1 MKHMNEHTNKLI
13 ENSNK
18 SGSIDKKTDDI
29 ILQHVTLQEV
39 ETMIKNAEI
48 KILQK
53 ADHKINEQVQTD
65 KASLITVFGLF
76 ASIISF
82 LTIEFQF
89 LKTIDNFNRI
99 IGFNF
104 LLFAHLFGLNLGLD
118 YLVKRRSHYVL
129 YAGIFFSTL
138 ILGLIFSCW
147 A

>member
-1 MKHMNEHTNKLI
+1 MNEHTNKLI

-99 IGFNF
+99 IG
-104 LLFAHLFGLNLGLD
+104 
-118 YLVKRRSHYVL
+118 
-129 YAGIFFSTL
+129 
-138 ILGLIFSCW
+138 CW